1 MEFQELLKARGTS
14 TGFLFIPTGNAN
26 TERPYP
32 YEYNLAYPKIK
43 YQQGERNTCA
53 TSSIASCL
61 HHLGFKDTAVWIEDF
76 GKSFVADQT
85 KDQHKI
91 MNAMIFHVQQSIHE
105 FTKNWNVQKI
115 KVSEFDIWNDEN
127 RMNPKLLQILGSD
140 GGVGHA
146 LTVYNGMIF
155 DSNLEF
161 AVDLTVLNLEFCI
174 GAVYDGIV
182 NGYMFLQRIEPTSSK
197 KKIMK
202 QRERTRQQKE
212 SMSQEPSSGKKRKR
226 KSGRGK
232 EARKRRQT
240 IS

>member
-1 MEFQELLKARGTS
+1 
-14 TGFLFIPTGNAN
+14 
-26 TERPYP
+26 
-32 YEYNLAYPKIK
+32 
-43 YQQGERNTCA
+43 
-53 TSSIASCL
+53 
-61 HHLGFKDTAVWIEDF
+61 
-76 GKSFVADQT
+76 
-85 KDQHKI
+85 
-91 MNAMIFHVQQSIHE
+91 
-105 FTKNWNVQKI
+105 VQKI

-174 GAVYDGIV
+174 GAVYEGIV
-182 NGYMFLQRIEPTSSK
+182 YGYMFLQRIEPTSSK
-197 KKIMK
+197 KKRMK
-202 QRERTRQQKE
+202 QRERSRQQKE